1 MRKNNC
7 RNNERGIA
15 LILALLALLL
25 ISAVGLGM
33 IYMSTT
39 ETSINTNYK
48 DTQLAFFAMR
58 GGLEEMRDRMRSNSV
73 QPVPPLTFSLVP
85 SAMPGPAS
93 VNSIVYIIN
102 PSGANDVVDPKA
114 FNNPYFDDEFCHEWF
129 SSLAAQY
136 VAPGIPCQAAGAPP
150 GLSVAPYVASMS
162 PYTNTASSLKYK
174 WVRITLKQNGT
185 FPNALVDSTQGAASQ
200 VCWNSARAQEVV
212 ASALGYADCASAQAA
227 GLMVAPLYLVT
238 SLAIT
243 PQLSRRVGQYET
255 AALNITPPPGALAL
269 DGPAAQ
275 FNPAPSSSNYFAN
288 GNNSGAAAY
297 NGPGGPAAC
306 PVTTPAITPA
316 ISTGDQ
322 QGVTNLVGPAPPG
335 TIPTNRLGNYTG
347 TGGTPSVVNQGSTG
361 TNQLAGT
368 WSSPAALNN
377 LAASLGDGA
386 DQSLTCG
393 IGTPCS
399 FPASGLGT
407 DAAPKITYVNG
418 DFNFGSNSG
427 AGVLVVTG
435 TLNITG
441 NSSFDGLI
449 LVIGQGVITESG
461 GGGGQFNGSI
471 FLAKTNAS
479 TSPYAQLATLQ
490 SPLIQ
495 WNGGGTN
502 GIQYNS
508 CWANIGNNMHY
519 LVVASREE
527 MY

>member
-1 MRKNNC
+1 M
-7 RNNERGIA
+7 A

-73 QPVPPLTFSLVP
+73 SPIAIPA
-85 SAMPGPAS
+85 AMPGAA
-93 VNSIVYIIN
+93 NSILYVVN
-102 PSGANDVVDPKA
+102 PSGAGDVVDPKT
-114 FNNPYFDDEFCHEWF
+114 FGNTYFDDEFCHESF
-129 SSLAAQY
+129 VGSTVAY
-136 VAPGIPCQAAGAPP
+136 VAPGIPCTAAGAPP
-150 GLSVAPYVASMS
+150 GGSVAAYVASAS
-162 PYTNTASSLKYK
+162 PFTNTASSLKYK
-174 WVRITLKQNGT
+174 WARITLKQNGT
-185 FPNALVDSTQGAASQ
+185 FPNALVDSTQPAASQ
-200 VCWNSARAQEVV
+200 VCWNSASAQEVV
-212 ASALGYADCASAQAA
+212 ASALGYANCGAAQTA

-238 SLAIT
+238 ALAIT
-243 PQLSRRVGQYET
+243 PQGSRRVGQYES

-269 DGPAAQ
+269 DGPAAV
-275 FNPAPSSSNYFAN
+275 FFPTPSSAVYFAN

-306 PVTTPAITPA
+306 PATTPATTPA
-316 ISTGDQ
+316 ISTGDTA
-322 QGVTNLVGPAPPG
+322 GVNSIDTNLAGPP
-335 TIPTNRLGNYTG
+335 NRSGNYTG

-361 TNQLAGT
+361 TNALSGT
-368 WSSPAALNN
+368 WASPAALNN
-377 LAASLGDGA
+377 LAASIGNGA
-386 DQSLTCG
+386 DLSLTCG

-399 FPASGLGT
+399 FPVTGLGT

-449 LVIGQGVITESG
+449 LVIGQGVLSESG

-471 FLAKTNAS
+471 FLAKTNS
-479 TSPYAQLATLQ
+479 SVSPYTQLATLA
-490 SPLIQ
+490 SPLIA

-508 CWANIGNNMHY
+508 CWANIGNTMHY
-519 LVVASREE
+519 IVVASREE

>member
-7 RNNERGIA
+7 RNHERGMA

-33 IYMSTT
+33 IYMSST

-73 QPVPPLTFSLVP
+73 SPITIPT
-85 SAMPGPAS
+85 AMPGAA
-93 VNSIVYIIN
+93 NSILYVVN
-102 PSGANDVVDPKA
+102 PSGATDVVDPKT
-114 FNNPYFDDEFCHEWF
+114 FGNTYFDDEFCHESF
-129 SSLAAQY
+129 VGSTVAY
-136 VAPGIPCQAAGAPP
+136 VPPGTPCPLAGAPP
-150 GLSVAPYVASMS
+150 GGSVAAYVASAS
-162 PYTNTASSLKYK
+162 PFTNTASSLKYK
-174 WVRITLKQNGT
+174 WARITLKQNGT
-185 FPNALVDSTQGAASQ
+185 FPSALVDSTQPAASQ
-200 VCWNSARAQEVV
+200 VCWNSASAQEVV
-212 ASALGYADCASAQAA
+212 ASALGYPDCNTAQTA
-227 GLMVAPLYLVT
+227 GLMVAPVYLVT
-238 SLAIT
+238 ALAIT
-243 PQLSRRVGQYET
+243 PQGSRRVGQYES

-269 DGPAAQ
+269 DGPAAV
-275 FNPAPSSSNYFAN
+275 FNPAPNSNNYFAS

-306 PVTTPAITPA
+306 PVTTPASSPA

-322 QGVTNLVGPAPPG
+322 QGVSNLVGPPPPG
-335 TIPTNRLGNYTG
+335 SIPANRQGNYTG

-361 TNQLAGT
+361 TNQLSGT
-368 WSSPAALNN
+368 WASPAALNN
-377 LAASLGDGA
+377 LASSIGNGA
-386 DQSLTCG
+386 DLSLTCG

-399 FPASGLGT
+399 FPAVGLGT

-418 DFNFGSNSG
+418 DFNMGPNSG

-449 LVIGQGVITESG
+449 LVIGQGVMSESG

-471 FLAKTNAS
+471 FLAKTNSSVA
-479 TSPYAQLATLQ
+479 PYTQLATLA
-490 SPLIQ
+490 SPLIA

-508 CWANIGNNMHY
+508 CWANIGNSMHY
-519 LVVASREE
+519 MVVASREE